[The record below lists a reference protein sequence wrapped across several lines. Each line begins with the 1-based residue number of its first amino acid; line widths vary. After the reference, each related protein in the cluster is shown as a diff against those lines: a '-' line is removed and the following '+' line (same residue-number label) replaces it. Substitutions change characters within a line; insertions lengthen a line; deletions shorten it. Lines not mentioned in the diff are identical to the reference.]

1 VKPWQTCALGLLTGC
16 LGDTFG
22 LGGLDASSSQTQ
34 ARSHPIIDGNRDPWS
49 GDSGS
54 PVVDDGDGAAPD
66 GGQADPDVGT
76 QLYLSPNAVPVAR
89 GRDAMLA
96 NDGLADHDS
105 DDSSNIAHGP
115 VDGSANESGAFDAT
129 PDSSAFVGSL
139 SNIGTANFHIS
150 FTFTTTQ
157 MADTALVNQ
166 RTYCDFGAFW
176 DIRVVKG
183 SLFIETCDAI
193 FNYAAITTRG
203 PLVNDKKP
211 HRVVVQRVAQK
222 IIAYIDGV
230 ASGAAD
236 SKSAF
241 GELPPVSSKDPCET
255 VGQLSPFLGSIA
267 NLSVTSP

>member
-16 LGDTFG
+16 SGDMFG

-34 ARSHPIIDGNRDPWS
+34 ARAHPIIDGNRDPWS
-49 GDSGS
+49 GDAGS
-54 PVVDDGDGAAPD
+54 PVVDDGDRAAHD

-76 QLYLSPNAVPVAR
+76 QLYLSPNVAPVAR

-96 NDGLADHDS
+96 NDRLADHDS
-105 DDSSNIAHGP
+105 GDSSDIAVGP
-115 VDGSANESGAFDAT
+115 VDGSTNESGAFDAT
-129 PDSSAFVGSL
+129 PDGSAFVGSL
-139 SNIGTANFHIS
+139 SHIGTADFHIS

-157 MADTALVNQ
+157 IADTALVNQ
-166 RTYCDFGAFW
+166 RTYCTFGLFW

-183 SLFIETCDAI
+183 ALLIETCDGY
-193 FNYAAITTRG
+193 FNYTAITTRG

-211 HRVVVQRVAQK
+211 HRVIVQRVAQK

-230 ASGAAD
+230 ASGTAD

-241 GELPPVSSKDPCET
+241 DELPPVSSKDPCET
-255 VGQLSPFLGSIA
+255 VDQLNPFLGSIA